1 MKKSLLLLMLLL
13 PLLSFAQNDFKL
25 AEQNPKEKPNWVT
38 ESNVRDVLMVQANRM
53 PTLKEAENAAMTSL
67 RENIASSIAVKVTGK
82 TDTTKEEEI
91 KDGKSVYSENIQS
104 TTSVEIAEMPAIQ
117 GISLSKAQIY
127 WERYYNKK
135 TKESYYDY
143 YILYPLTSQDL
154 AKMIDDYNNTKALD
168 KYPDEW
174 KNFTSHNFIYDIQS
188 ERKNA
193 DRSDTEL
200 VNTLL
205 EVARTNIA
213 KQIQIKVEGN
223 SSVKGKT
230 TYATDIDVNL
240 VLTKSH
246 FNPHSNKMYVMAY
259 INKEDAV
266 RFYKRQIDV
275 VFSAVE
281 KHIAIADDY
290 IETGFIA
297 KAEEEIAKTDN
308 EFKKLEKPIFFL
320 TVFDCPE
327 YELQSV
333 LQRHNELEQTTKRKI
348 TDMKYG
354 TDIYVQCAADM
365 FGQNYMNLSKELK
378 AALSNTM
385 ECNFVDDKS
394 AADWAITVNANSREY
409 NKVDYGSTSS
419 YFSYVDAEITLEK
432 VMTAQRVYEDMITE
446 KGAHTRDFKEAARDA
461 YKKITPKIINLVTE
475 NIK

>member
-53 PTLKEAENAAMTSL
+53 PTLKEAEDAAMTSL

-104 TTSVEIAEMPAIQ
+104 TTSVEIAEMPALQ

-143 YILYPLTSQDL
+143 YILYPLTTQDL
-154 AKMIDDYNNTKALD
+154 SKMIDDYNKAKALD

-174 KNFTSHNFIYDIQS
+174 KNFTSYNFIYDIQS

-259 INKEDAV
+259 INKE
-266 RFYKRQIDV
+266 
-275 VFSAVE
+275 
-281 KHIAIADDY
+281 
-290 IETGFIA
+290 
-297 KAEEEIAKTDN
+297 
-308 EFKKLEKPIFFL
+308 
-320 TVFDCPE
+320 
-327 YELQSV
+327 
-333 LQRHNELEQTTKRKI
+333 
-348 TDMKYG
+348 
-354 TDIYVQCAADM
+354 
-365 FGQNYMNLSKELK
+365 
-378 AALSNTM
+378 
-385 ECNFVDDKS
+385 
-394 AADWAITVNANSREY
+394 
-409 NKVDYGSTSS
+409 
-419 YFSYVDAEITLEK
+419 
-432 VMTAQRVYEDMITE
+432 
-446 KGAHTRDFKEAARDA
+446 AARDA

>member
-25 AEQNPKEKPNWVT
+25 EEQNPKEKPNWVT

-82 TDTTKEEEI
+82 TDTTKEEKT

-104 TTSVEIAEMPAIQ
+104 TTSVEIAEMP
-117 GISLSKAQIY
+117 AQIY

-154 AKMIDDYNNTKALD
+154 AKMIDDYNKAKALD

-230 TYATDIDVNL
+230 TYATDVDVNL

-246 FNPHSNKMYVMAY
+246 FNPHSNKMYVMA
-259 INKEDAV
+259 
-266 RFYKRQIDV
+266 
-275 VFSAVE
+275 
-281 KHIAIADDY
+281 
-290 IETGFIA
+290 
-297 KAEEEIAKTDN
+297 
-308 EFKKLEKPIFFL
+308 
-320 TVFDCPE
+320 
-327 YELQSV
+327 
-333 LQRHNELEQTTKRKI
+333 
-348 TDMKYG
+348 
-354 TDIYVQCAADM
+354 
-365 FGQNYMNLSKELK
+365 
-378 AALSNTM
+378 
-385 ECNFVDDKS
+385 
-394 AADWAITVNANSREY
+394 
-409 NKVDYGSTSS
+409 
-419 YFSYVDAEITLEK
+419 
-432 VMTAQRVYEDMITE
+432 
-446 KGAHTRDFKEAARDA
+446 
-461 YKKITPKIINLVTE
+461 
-475 NIK
+475 

>member
-1 MKKSLLLLMLLL
+1 
-13 PLLSFAQNDFKL
+13 
-25 AEQNPKEKPNWVT
+25 
-38 ESNVRDVLMVQANRM
+38 
-53 PTLKEAENAAMTSL
+53 
-67 RENIASSIAVKVTGK
+67 
-82 TDTTKEEEI
+82 
-91 KDGKSVYSENIQS
+91 
-104 TTSVEIAEMPAIQ
+104 
-117 GISLSKAQIY
+117 
-127 WERYYNKK
+127 
-135 TKESYYDY
+135 
-143 YILYPLTSQDL
+143 
-154 AKMIDDYNNTKALD
+154 MIDDYNKAKALD

-297 KAEEEIAKTDN
+297 KAEEAHHVYGLIAEEDWK
-308 EFKKLEKPIFFL
+308 
-320 TVFDCPE
+320 
-327 YELQSV
+327 V
-333 LQRHNELEQTTKRKI
+333 L
-348 TDMKYG
+348 
-354 TDIYVQCAADM
+354 
-365 FGQNYMNLSKELK
+365 
-378 AALSNTM
+378 
-385 ECNFVDDKS
+385 
-394 AADWAITVNANSREY
+394 
-409 NKVDYGSTSS
+409 
-419 YFSYVDAEITLEK
+419 
-432 VMTAQRVYEDMITE
+432 
-446 KGAHTRDFKEAARDA
+446 
-461 YKKITPKIINLVTE
+461 P
-475 NIK
+475 